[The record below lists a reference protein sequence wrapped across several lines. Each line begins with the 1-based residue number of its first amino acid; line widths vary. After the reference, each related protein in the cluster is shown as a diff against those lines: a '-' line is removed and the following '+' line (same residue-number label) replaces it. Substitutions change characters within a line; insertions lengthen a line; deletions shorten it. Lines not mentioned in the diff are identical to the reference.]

1 LQALLAAVAACCIGI
16 VLPASAGAETRT
28 FLPTGG
34 EQTFTVPSGV
44 TSVHVIAVGGRGGT
58 GSGAPAGGG
67 FGAVAIA
74 DLAVTP
80 GQVLYVNVGGNGEDA
95 IGSSGGAGGF
105 NGGGSGG
112 PIGTRGGGG
121 GGASDVRTIP
131 RSVGTS
137 PFSRLVVAG
146 GGGGS
151 GGANSGGAGGDA
163 GEAGANA
170 TMVPAFGGQP
180 GTATAGG
187 AGGGGGCAGN
197 AGQLGEGGDGVSLRS
212 DGGSCSGGGSPGVG
226 GGGGGGIY
234 GGGAGG
240 TSSAG
245 GGGGGGSSGFAPE
258 ATNTSIQ
265 TDTTGSPAVSIVYS
279 AEPPAFGADPDV
291 ALTLAAKRIRARD
304 PLPIR
309 IANRNDFAISGQVSA
324 RRAKKGPGPQAQAA
338 ARPVSFDVDSEATE
352 VVELKLPKRLR
363 RELKR
368 KGKLGLRLK
377 ATVEDPAGNTRTL
390 RRTVRPKLKVP
401 GG

>member
-1 LQALLAAVAACCIGI
+1 LRALLAAVAACCIG
-16 VLPASAGAETRT
+16 VVVPASAGAETQT
-28 FLPTGG
+28 FVPTGG

-44 TSVHVIAVGGRGGT
+44 TSIHVIAVGGRGGT
-58 GSGAPAGGG
+58 GSGAPVGGG

-80 GQVLYVNVGGNGEDA
+80 GQVLYVNVGEKGENA
-95 IGSSGGAGGF
+95 SGFSGGAGGF
-105 NGGGSGG
+105 NGGGSSGG
-112 PIGTRGGGG
+112 LGTRGGGG

-163 GEAGANA
+163 GEAGAGA
-170 TMVPAFGGQP
+170 TMVPALGGQP

-187 AGGGGGCAGN
+187 AGGSGGCAGNPGQLGIGGDGVGGGGCAG
-197 AGQLGEGGDGVSLRS
+197 GGI
-212 DGGSCSGGGSPGVG
+212 PGLG

-245 GGGGGGSSGFAPE
+245 AGGGGSSGFAPE

-265 TDTTGSPAVSIVYS
+265 TDTTGSPAVSIIFS
-279 AEPPAFGADPDV
+279 AEPPEPPAFGADPEV
-291 ALTLAAKRIRARD
+291 ALALAAKRIPARG

-309 IANRNDFAISGQVSA
+309 ISNRNEFGISGQVSA
-324 RRAKKGPGPQAQAA
+324 RRAKQRSGPQRQAA
-338 ARPVSFDVDSEATE
+338 TPPKSFDVGPETAE
-352 VVELKLPKRLR
+352 VVEPRLPKRLR
-363 RELKR
+363 RELSR
-368 KGKLGLRLK
+368 KGRLKLRLK
-377 ATVEDPAGNTRTL
+377 ATVEDPAGNTRTV
-390 RRTVRPKLKVP
+390 RRTVVPRLKARE
-401 GG
+401 